1 MKKLGIM
8 RVKTKKEKT
17 EELSMKLTYRTEN
30 GILFP
35 NLELPE
41 QTNYAIGKY
50 GKMRFNFMKAHRK
63 GTYTTILTLGRLNSY
78 LHGIDEAAEAQL
90 SKIISE
96 TAQRLGV
103 TEQMKAEN
111 QLEWVR
117 MMNNIKHSA
126 EETVLKEL
134 IYV

>member
-1 MKKLGIM
+1 
-8 RVKTKKEKT
+8 
-17 EELSMKLTYRTEN
+17 
-30 GILFP
+30 
-35 NLELPE
+35 E

-50 GKMRFNFMKAHRK
+50 GKMRLNFMKAHRK
-63 GTYTTILTLGRLNSY
+63 GTYTTILTQGRLNSY
-78 LHGIDEAAEAQL
+78 LHGIDEAAEVQL

>member
-1 MKKLGIM
+1 
-8 RVKTKKEKT
+8 
-17 EELSMKLTYRTEN
+17 MKLTYRTEN

-50 GKMRFNFMKAHRK
+50 GKMRLNFMKAHRK
-63 GTYTTILTLGRLNSY
+63 GTYTTILTQGRLNSY

-96 TAQRLGV
+96 TAQRLSV

>member
-1 MKKLGIM
+1 M
-8 RVKTKKEKT
+8 
-17 EELSMKLTYRTEN
+17 
-30 GILFP
+30 
-35 NLELPE
+35 
-41 QTNYAIGKY
+41 
-50 GKMRFNFMKAHRK
+50 
-63 GTYTTILTLGRLNSY
+63 
-78 LHGIDEAAEAQL
+78 HGIDEAAEAQL

>member
-1 MKKLGIM
+1 
-8 RVKTKKEKT
+8 
-17 EELSMKLTYRTEN
+17 MKLTYRTEN

-50 GKMRFNFMKAHRK
+50 GKMRLNFMKAHRK
-63 GTYTTILTLGRLNSY
+63 GTYTTILTQGRLNSY
-78 LHGIDEAAEAQL
+78 LHGIDEAAEVQL